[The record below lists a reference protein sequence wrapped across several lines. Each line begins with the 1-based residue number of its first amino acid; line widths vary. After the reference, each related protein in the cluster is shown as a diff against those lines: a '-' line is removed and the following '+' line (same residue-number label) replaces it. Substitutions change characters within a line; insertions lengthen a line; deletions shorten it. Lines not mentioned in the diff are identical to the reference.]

1 MSRLAV
7 QTACPESSIWRDIP
21 EAAFRQHLVDL
32 EKQCN
37 AVPIASQVFT
47 SSSWTHVSSQHK
59 LSVEEEQ
66 QTADDFAFLVAV
78 NEGAQSV
85 SAVCIEETTILSEG
99 LTLRIAALDTTLG
112 DDVTQ
117 ALKSICGH
125 LTRIANKTTQT
136 PEDVEEVFHDIVAL
150 HQYRLKGYMRSCK
163 WTKPRHLALSHKKPL
178 WKDFPSLL
186 HRAQHLYTKKEKQ
199 MRQQMESSISSLAL
213 LYTMYE
219 QHEGDEIM
227 QLKHLV
233 RATYHFC
240 INHSTKDFVERLLN
254 SVGATPT
261 SQVQAA
267 INQYRQLEKIAAY
280 YRIATF
286 LARIAVKH
294 SSLFKSGIAIDYLKP
309 YESTPTTIAHESWA
323 HTCHVHAEVQLAVH
337 YDLQSSSAE
346 TLRPRCIG
354 TSKWL
359 CFLCYSFLEA
369 HGKFFP
375 SKTHGK
381 LYDQWTIP
389 DLVEFD
395 DETVARYRDVIARID
410 SRVLE
415 LDGNVFWRPE
425 PLTSRQDFALIDK
438 DDGLATGELNTGLS
452 KLVLSDPIEPTKE
465 IAM

>member
-37 AVPIASQVFT
+37 AVPIASEVFT

-85 SAVCIEETTILSEG
+85 SAVCIEENTILSEG

-125 LTRIANKTTQT
+125 LTKIANKTTQT
-136 PEDVEEVFHDIVAL
+136 PEDVEEVFHDI
-150 HQYRLKGYMRSCK
+150 
-163 WTKPRHLALSHKKPL
+163 
-178 WKDFPSLL
+178 
-186 HRAQHLYTKKEKQ
+186 KQ
-199 MRQQMESSISSLAL
+199 LRQQMESSISSLAL

-240 INHSTKDFVERLLN
+240 INHSTKDFVKRLLN

-337 YDLQSSSAE
+337 YDLKASSA
-346 TLRPRCIG
+346 
-354 TSKWL
+354 
-359 CFLCYSFLEA
+359 
-369 HGKFFP
+369 
-375 SKTHGK
+375 

-415 LDGNVFWRPE
+415 LDGHVFWRPE
-425 PLTSRQDFALIDK
+425 PLTSRQDFALIHK
-438 DDGLATGELNTGLS
+438 DDGPVTGGLNTGLS
-452 KLVLSDPIEPTKE
+452 KLALSDSVEPTKQM
-465 IAM
+465 AM